1 MSAGSIHQSR
11 VTLGLPAEP
20 PGGEDLAQVPPD
32 LDQTFSSIRQAQAE
46 LMQSASQLGV
56 VPSSLSMSPKQML
69 EEFYKRDPEGNI
81 DRIFAKLASDA
92 PALKQAV
99 AKLATAERELDEA
112 ELNLSYCN
120 VFAEIDGVV
129 SRRNVNPGNNVQTGQ
144 SLMAIRSLREI
155 WVDANFKETQLAD
168 LRIGHPVDVHV
179 DMYGKRQIFKGRIS
193 GFSMG
198 TGLALAQLP
207 PENATG
213 NFVKVVQRLP
223 VRIEMIDYDP
233 DTNPLFVGLW
243 VVPYVHIKEA
253 PSGPDAG
260 KILQPYAPTV
270 KDGDTRSIPPAQ
282 KRE

>member
-1 MSAGSIHQSR
+1 M
-11 VTLGLPAEP
+11 GLPAEP

-92 PALKQAV
+92 PALKQAE

-198 TGLALAQLP
+198 TGLALALLP

-223 VRIEMIDYDP
+223 VRIEMIASHQMAWRRLEKMRLEQASSLAYFDCFF
-233 DTNPLFVGLW
+233 LFGVLAAGL
-243 VVPYVHIKEA
+243 VFLVLFMKRSVAEKGAHLA
-253 PSGPDAG
+253 P
-260 KILQPYAPTV
+260 
-270 KDGDTRSIPPAQ
+270 
-282 KRE
+282 E

>member
-1 MSAGSIHQSR
+1 M
-11 VTLGLPAEP
+11 GLPAEP

-92 PALKQAV
+92 PALKQAE